1 MSPHRKIARYLGIR
15 GWLLLLCAA
24 IWGHIGLG
32 VLLEPDNRAPV
43 YLYEH
48 LPEWVRVGGW
58 WITGALAA
66 WAAARKTH
74 VAVAV
79 AGLML
84 MPLERL
90 GSLLWGALD
99 YAVHG
104 EPAELASA
112 WYAAGWYL
120 FLVGVV
126 AITAHVKEP
135 TRDPGRH

>member
-1 MSPHRKIARYLGIR
+1 MSPHRKLARYLGIR

-32 VLLEPDNRAPV
+32 VVLEPNGRPPV
-43 YLYEH
+43 LFYEH
-48 LPEWVRVGGW
+48 FPLWARVGGW
-58 WITGALAA
+58 WCTAALAG

-74 VAVAV
+74 VAAAT

-90 GSLLWGALD
+90 GAYLWGALS
-99 YAVHG
+99 YALHG
-104 EPAELASA
+104 EPAALASA
-112 WYAAGWYL
+112 WYSAGFYV

-126 AITAHVKEP
+126 VITAHVKEP
-135 TRDPGRH
+135 TRDAGRY